1 MKSLQHTKLHRWQK
15 KLDVANNP
23 NFNMGLLREIQDAAV
38 DGASDLETLLRKCRV
53 LATRLKHEELK
64 KWVACELDGYPED
77 MSLPEYRKCRG
88 HPFGHFF
95 GAFGRGVKNCPI
107 PISDIPDGLRDVM
120 THRQFREGVGEL
132 QSLVE
137 TVEGTTIQFGWP
149 AEASQIIRP
158 KNMADDLVLA
168 QGWLN
173 MDKSRVVGIL
183 STVRNRILGFA
194 LELEASYPDAG
205 EANPGET
212 PLSNE
217 EVNKVFQQ
225 NITQNFH
232 GPVAN
237 VASGH
242 AIKQTG
248 TVNIQQGDFLTLKTF
263 LKENG
268 VAEQDIRD
276 LKTAIDGDGHL
287 EPTSK
292 AFGKSVSSW
301 IGKMVA
307 KSAEGVWKVGTDVA
321 SKLLVEG
328 IKAHYGMPR

>member
-1 MKSLQHTKLHRWQK
+1 LT
-15 KLDVANNP
+15 
-23 NFNMGLLREIQDAAV
+23 LR
-38 DGASDLETLLRKCRV
+38 
-53 LATRLKHEELK
+53 
-64 KWVACELDGYPED
+64 
-77 MSLPEYRKCRG
+77 
-88 HPFGHFF
+88 
-95 GAFGRGVKNCPI
+95 
-107 PISDIPDGLRDVM
+107 
-120 THRQFREGVGEL
+120 VGEL
-132 QSLVE
+132 QNLVE

-149 AEASQIIRP
+149 AEASRIIRLM
-158 KNMADDLVLA
+158 NMADDLVLA

-173 MDKSRVVGIL
+173 TDKSRVVGIL

-205 EANPGET
+205 EAKPGET
-212 PLSNE
+212 PLSKE
-217 EVNKVFQQ
+217 EVNRVFQQ

-242 AIKQTG
+242 AIEQAG
-248 TVNIQQGDFLTLKTF
+248 TVNIQQGDFRTLKTF
-263 LKENG
+263 LQENG

-292 AFGKSVSSW
+292 IFGKSVASW

-307 KSAEGVWKVGTDVA
+307 KSAEGAWKVGTDVA

-328 IKAHYGMPR
+328 IKAHYGMPH